1 MSLQQQDFIK
11 AQAIQKEL
19 LKLLPNDPTIKA
31 FSKYLPL
38 EVEYQKEAIREDEEA
53 LANAEY
59 ESEDDED
66 YDEEKDSDEEAEKK
80 DGDQENSDE
89 PKTEEITESDGDAK
103 KVKEAWVDNADENA
117 PNVTSKE
124 SAEGEELI
132 NTAEASKDGNQDK
145 EEESE
150 YDSQYDPEDYDEE
163 GKYIWGKE
171 GEDWDFY
178 YKEDKEAYEKGL
190 SMVPEPLN
198 PEALPEYEEML
209 N

>member
-1 MSLQQQDFIK
+1 M
-11 AQAIQKEL
+11 
-19 LKLLPNDPTIKA
+19 
-31 FSKYLPL
+31 PL